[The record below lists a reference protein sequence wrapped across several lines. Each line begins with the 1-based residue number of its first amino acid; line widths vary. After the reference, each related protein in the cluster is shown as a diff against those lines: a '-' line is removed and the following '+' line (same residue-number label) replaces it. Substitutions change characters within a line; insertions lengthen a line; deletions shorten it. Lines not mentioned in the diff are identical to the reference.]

1 MCSFRDYH
9 DRKPQEERQ
18 NIFKY
23 LINVEKRYKII
34 NDLIQNSQTRLVLD
48 EIKVNQTDVVPSE

>member
-18 NIFKY
+18 NIFKN

-48 EIKVNQTDVVPSE
+48 EIKVNQTDAT